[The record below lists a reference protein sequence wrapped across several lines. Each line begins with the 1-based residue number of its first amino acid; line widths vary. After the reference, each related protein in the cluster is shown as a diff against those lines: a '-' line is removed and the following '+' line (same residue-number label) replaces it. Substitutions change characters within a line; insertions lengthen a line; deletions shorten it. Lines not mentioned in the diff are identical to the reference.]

1 MQLLH
6 GLGLT
11 YAIFAYIV
19 RVVIKHLTKVKKIMI
34 YNLLFILFVFA
45 FLIMGVYLA
54 FDNYIYIQN
63 RNEEYLKAKKK
74 RTKK

>member
-1 MQLLH
+1 
-6 GLGLT
+6 
-11 YAIFAYIV
+11 
-19 RVVIKHLTKVKKIMI
+19 MI
-34 YNLLFILFVFA
+34 YDLLFILFVFA

-74 RTKK
+74 HNKK